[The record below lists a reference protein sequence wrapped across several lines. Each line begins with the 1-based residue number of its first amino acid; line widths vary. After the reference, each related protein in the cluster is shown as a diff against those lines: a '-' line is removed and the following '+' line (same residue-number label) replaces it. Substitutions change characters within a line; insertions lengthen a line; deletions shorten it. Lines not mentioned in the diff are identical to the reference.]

1 MLFFARCC
9 FILALIA
16 LLPHPVPAAESPAAT
31 VQQAPYPED
40 EIVHR
45 RDAINQEGKETERD
59 ARGRGGEG
67 ASRPIPIPHAL
78 PLRGTLQIS
87 SGSISTFYGKI
98 RWDLQYTIKEHFAG
112 NLIITRYYDPDTR
125 RYTGREEY
133 AVDTISM
140 EIDASDFKG
149 KACSKFVGS
158 PPTCSQWNELDLW
171 QIADGEEY
179 PGRKSGVVGLSSSGR
194 TVRLKIDGPNILFVP
209 SQGGLGVKSGCG
221 DQVQKSF
228 SRDEFKQML
237 QQKTI
242 RVKKELGKAFP
253 GCRPGSTVTLDM
265 EIGK

>member
-1 MLFFARCC
+1 MRFFARCC
-9 FILALIA
+9 CILGLIV
-16 LLPHPVPAAESPAAT
+16 LVPHPLPAAESPAAT
-31 VQQAPYPED
+31 VQQAAYPED
-40 EIVHR
+40 EIVRR
-45 RDAINQEGKETERD
+45 RDAINQKGKETERS
-59 ARGRGGEG
+59 ARGRTGDG

-98 RWDLQYTIKEHFAG
+98 RWDLNYTIKENFVG
-112 NLIITRYYDPDTR
+112 NLIITRYYDPQTR
-125 RYTGREEY
+125 RYTDREEY

-140 EIDASDFKG
+140 EINASDFKG
-149 KACSKFVGS
+149 KTCSKYEGS

-171 QIADGEEY
+171 QIVDGEEY
-179 PGRKSGVVGLSSSGR
+179 PGKKCGVVGITSSGR

-209 SQGGLGVKSGCG
+209 SQKGLGVKSGCG

-228 SRDEFKQML
+228 TRDEFKRML
-237 QQKTI
+237 QRKTI